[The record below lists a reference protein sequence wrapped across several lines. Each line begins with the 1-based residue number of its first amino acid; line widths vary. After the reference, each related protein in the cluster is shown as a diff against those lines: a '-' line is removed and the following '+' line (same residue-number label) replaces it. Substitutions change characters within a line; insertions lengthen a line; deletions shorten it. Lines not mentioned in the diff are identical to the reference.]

1 MDLGIKDKASLVAG
15 GTNGMGRAAALALAA
30 EGSAIVVVG
39 RNAERAA
46 AAAVEIR
53 AAGASQAHG
62 IAFDVSAEGG
72 AASAVA
78 AAVQLLGRLD
88 GANPPPAWS
97 SSVVSNTPP

>member
-1 MDLGIKDKASLVAG
+1 MDLGIKDK
-15 GTNGMGRAAALALAA
+15 
-30 EGSAIVVVG
+30 
-39 RNAERAA
+39 
-46 AAAVEIR
+46 
-53 AAGASQAHG
+53 AGASQAHG

-97 SSVVSNTPP
+97 SSVASKTPP